1 MKQHR
6 LFLLLLVLALAV
18 ATIAPRPTV
27 AAPADCETQ
36 CQRDYERCNA
46 RGLDS
51 TVCLSRLEACLA
63 SC

>member
-1 MKQHR
+1 MRRQKL
-6 LFLLLLVLALAV
+6 LFLILALAM
-18 ATIAPRPTV
+18 AIIAIAPRSTV

-36 CQRDYERCNA
+36 CQRDYQRCAA
-46 RGLDS
+46 RGFDS

>member
-1 MKQHR
+1 MKQLR
-6 LFLLLLVLALAV
+6 LFFLGLGLVLAV
-18 ATIAPRPTV
+18 AAIAPRSTV
-27 AAPADCETQ
+27 AAPADCATR

-51 TVCLSRLEACLA
+51 TVCLSQYEACLA